1 MRLYNKGRRN
11 YLLTR
16 EFCSVHIETIKQL
29 QNCEQSDCSTDN
41 NCVLCNYKKEEYD
54 LYAKELIITRLYY
67 ALMQILYS
75 LVDEDEDEDN
85 PDKRKDHKYHLD
97 KNRVKRLFNMEHDPK
112 QKNYKLEIL
121 KDMSEIHRLRIKCDY
136 MINYNLIKFRKHIL
150 KIDRLYNALEELRSQ

>member
-29 QNCEQSDCSTDN
+29 QNCEQSDCSANN
-41 NCVLCNYKKEEYD
+41 NCALCTYKKEEYD

-75 LVDEDEDEDN
+75 LVDEDPN
-85 PDKRKDHKYHLD
+85 VYKNHKYHD
-97 KNRVKRLFNMEHDPK
+97 DDNRIRQHFNMEDDPK
-112 QKNYKLEIL
+112 QKEDKLEIL
-121 KDMSEIHRLRIKCDY
+121 KDMRDIHKLRLKCDY
-136 MINYNLIKFRKHIL
+136 QETYNLIKFRKHIR
-150 KIDRLYNALEELRSQ
+150 KIERLYNALEELRSL